1 MRVRICDD
9 WLWAIFTNH
18 GTCFFYPFVAADKP
32 IFTCDF
38 HEGMQCVPFKFYNK
52 YEIILVYDINVTG
65 TVGSPDGA
73 RNSRR
78 LVSQSKS
85 SAVECLYD
93 NAKSEIESRCG

>member
-1 MRVRICDD
+1 M
-9 WLWAIFTNH
+9 
-18 GTCFFYPFVAADKP
+18 
-32 IFTCDF
+32 
-38 HEGMQCVPFKFYNK
+38 CVPFKFYNK

-65 TVGSPDGA
+65 TLGSPDGA

-93 NAKSEIESRCG
+93 NAKVKSKAGVVDRCVMELRVGIDKALFASC

>member
-1 MRVRICDD
+1 M
-9 WLWAIFTNH
+9 
-18 GTCFFYPFVAADKP
+18 
-32 IFTCDF
+32 
-38 HEGMQCVPFKFYNK
+38 CVPFKFYNK